1 MQKVIFSINLTFVT
15 NFNAKIRNFN
25 LIYTRVRRVFSYIM
39 SITYYNLSLFNNRK
53 VCFSQKSYEIY

>member
-1 MQKVIFSINLTFVT
+1 MQKVIFSINLTFLT
-15 NFNAKIRNFN
+15 NFNAKITDFN

-53 VCFSQKSYEIY
+53 LCFS

>member
-15 NFNAKIRNFN
+15 NFNANIRDFN
-25 LIYTRVRRVFSYIM
+25 LIYTRVRGVFSYIM

-53 VCFSQKSYEIY
+53 LCFSQKSYEIF